1 MAKNRP
7 SLRAPRTKAFK
18 KQQGRCYYCD
28 LPMWISD
35 AKIFSQRYKLT
46 LKQAEQFKCTGEHL
60 TAFHARG
67 ASNQSN
73 IVAACHYCNAK
84 RHARKEELSPKTYK
98 KKVQKRVRA
107 GKWNAGLLLSA
118 H

>member
-18 KQQGRCYYCD
+18 KQNGRCYYCE
-28 LPMWISD
+28 LPMWINDTLSF
-35 AKIFSQRYKLT
+35 AQSYKLT

-60 TAFHARG
+60 QAFHAGG

-84 RHARKEELSPKTYK
+84 RHTRKDELSPELYK
-98 KKVQKRVRA
+98 KKVQNRMRA
-107 GKWNAGLLLSA
+107 GKWNTELLIRA